1 LKTLTLFS
9 LNKADYIKMLKSDTK
24 TSNGNSGKQKKE
36 KPYAAVNKYEILTN
50 KKRKVTETQSD
61 SGILFRINLIRLNF
75 KIKICYRRG

>member
-36 KPYAAVNKYEILTN
+36 KPNAAVNKYEILTN